1 MKLKYDPGD
10 GIKFWNSIKQI
21 PGYPKNEK
29 IRLRD
34 IFIES
39 NAIKYFP
46 ELVTKLNNTQQ
57 YRSLQVV
64 MDTTKMHRGSNDLKS
79 EVLTNLSA
87 LGLEVTPVILEPD
100 HTGLLHTEMHHILDV
115 KQRISPDTIMISVGS
130 GVITDITKHACYLYE
145 QESGE
150 STIWIA
156 FQTANSVSAFTSNM
170 APVLIDGVKRTL
182 ESRFP
187 DYLICDLE
195 TLRDAPREMTIAGVG
210 DVLAGC
216 ISLGDWY
223 LANQLG
229 MDDTYN
235 EMPGTLIGP
244 IYELLKSYSAEIDAL
259 SLTGMA
265 ILVKLI
271 SLNGLAISLMHESTP
286 FSGFEHVMSHM
297 LDLEREMA
305 GQPVLLHGAQVGL
318 TTIIGAELYQYILS
332 HFSPESIDFGKC
344 FPSRSL
350 MENHIK
356 DVFISID
363 PTGKA
368 GAECWRDYQIKLEKW
383 QNHKQ
388 NIKYFLDNWELI
400 KGNISLLVNSPQQ
413 IREILKSVRGP
424 YTIKTL
430 SPFLSEEQL
439 KFAFL
444 NAPLMRKRLTI
455 GDILIFFNFDRQR
468 IWNNVWQSIQT

>member
-10 GIKFWNSIKQI
+10 GVNFWNSIKQI
-21 PGYPKNEK
+21 PGYPKNEN
-29 IRLRD
+29 IRLLD
-34 IFIES
+34 MFIES
-39 NAIKYFP
+39 NAIDRLQ
-46 ELVTKLNNTQQ
+46 ELVTRLNDTQQ

-64 MDTTKMHRGSNDLKS
+64 MDTTKMHRGSNDLKF
-79 EVLTNLSA
+79 EVISILST
-87 LGLEVTPVILEPD
+87 LGLEVKPIILEPD
-100 HTGLLHTEMHHILDV
+100 HTGLLHTEMRHILDV

-130 GVITDITKHACYLYE
+130 GVITDITKHACHLYE
-145 QESGE
+145 QEMGAS
-150 STIWIA
+150 INWIA

-187 DYLICDLE
+187 DYLICDLD

-235 EMPGTLIGP
+235 EMPGILIGP
-244 IYELLKSYSAEIDAL
+244 IYELLKSYSSEINAL
-259 SLTGMA
+259 SLPGMA

-271 SLNGLAISLMHESTP
+271 SLNGLAISLMHASTP

-305 GQPVLLHGAQVGL
+305 GQPVFLHGAQVGL
-318 TTIIGAELYQYILS
+318 TTIIGAELYQYMLS
-332 HFSPESIDFGKC
+332 NFNPKDVDLGKS
-344 FPSRSL
+344 FPCIAL
-350 MENHIK
+350 MENQIK
-356 DVFISID
+356 NAFISID

-368 GAECWRDYQIKLEKW
+368 GAECWRDYQIKLENW
-383 QNHKQ
+383 QNHKL
-388 NIKYFLDNWELI
+388 NISNFLENWESI
-400 KGNISLLVNSPQQ
+400 RENIFSLVNTPQQ
-413 IREILKSVRGP
+413 IREILKSVNGP
-424 YTIKTL
+424 YTVKDL
-430 SPFLSEEQL
+430 SPTLTEEQL

-455 GDILIFFNFDRQR
+455 GDILIFFNFNRQR